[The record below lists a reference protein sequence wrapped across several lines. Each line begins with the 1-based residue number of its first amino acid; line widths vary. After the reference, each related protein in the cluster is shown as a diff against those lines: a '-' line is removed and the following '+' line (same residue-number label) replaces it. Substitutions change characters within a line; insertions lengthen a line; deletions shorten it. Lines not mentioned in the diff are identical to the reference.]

1 MQFLHCFSSKTK
13 VKYYCQT
20 KHLWRG
26 QGSAESE
33 KKFFIV
39 YYKVIAT
46 IFLFNFLAYCVKFEF
61 QITNSQNVHHLF
73 QGLYLTNLFIFS
85 IRKFVYFWIIFFLF
99 DMQIKTAPAPLIR
112 SIHTIVKN
120 IQTWTTKEASS
131 ILVKN
136 YIFRRNSMIFFW
148 DRLKGD
154 QSFTSLKGN
163 FSQSNHKKSF
173 FMPMAIIFSYALTLQ
188 SLNGEPLPSRKYS
201 IKLAKP
207 PLFMSWQ
214 WFAFNEVN
222 SWTLLHVFT
231 TTTIVLSTQFSFKK
245 CIVMLRCKE
254 ASDLEKKR

>member
-1 MQFLHCFSSKTK
+1 M
-13 VKYYCQT
+13 KY
-20 KHLWRG
+20 
-26 QGSAESE
+26 
-33 KKFFIV
+33 
-39 YYKVIAT
+39 
-46 IFLFNFLAYCVKFEF
+46 
-61 QITNSQNVHHLF
+61 
-73 QGLYLTNLFIFS
+73 LY
-85 IRKFVYFWIIFFLF
+85 
-99 DMQIKTAPAPLIR
+99 
-112 SIHTIVKN
+112 IVKN

-131 ILVKN
+131 ILVKIT
-136 YIFRRNSMIFFW
+136 YFGEPPCFFW

-163 FSQSNHKKSF
+163 LRQSNHKKSF
-173 FMPMAIIFSYALTLQ
+173 FMPMAIIFSFSLTLQ

-222 SWTLLHVFT
+222 SWALLHVFT

-254 ASDLEKKR
+254 ASDLEKKGNNDGTRPELRSLLLRCSSITCIEGKKI